1 MVAMFLKILLSKSM
15 LKTKNLLLK
24 RKKES
29 SRLSRKLILTRL
41 KEPLLLPRLTKHL
54 LKWTRKEAL
63 TQETEAKI
71 YTKLLNKECTLML
84 DLLKEIFRSL
94 KRVLRNL
101 LSTLTLLNL
110 LTQTLQ
116 KKPSL
121 KYTPSGVWIKLCCA
135 WKMHV
140 NVKQLLRLRLKEEFL
155 LLRKRRRPY
164 RRFYQLKNKFRLNIK
179 SQKLWTVFLKSN
191 SHASLSWLLCR
202 IDSLLPNS
210 S

>member
-1 MVAMFLKILLSKSM
+1 M

-24 RKKES
+24 RKQES
-29 SRLSRKLILTRL
+29 SRLLKKLILTRL

-54 LKWTRKEAL
+54 LKWTRKEAQ

-84 DLLKEIFRSL
+84 DLLREIFRSL
-94 KRVLRNL
+94 KRTLRNL

-164 RRFYQLKNKFRLNIK
+164 RRFYLLKNKFKLNIK
-179 SQKLWTVFLKSN
+179 SQKL
-191 SHASLSWLLCR
+191 
-202 IDSLLPNS
+202 
-210 S
+210 